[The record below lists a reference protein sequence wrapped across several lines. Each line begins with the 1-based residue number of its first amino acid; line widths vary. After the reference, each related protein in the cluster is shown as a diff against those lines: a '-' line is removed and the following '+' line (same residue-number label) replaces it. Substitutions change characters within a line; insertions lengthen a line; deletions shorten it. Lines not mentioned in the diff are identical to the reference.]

1 MDHVLSGRG
10 AGEISDKA
18 EQFLG
23 EAGARLDAGVKGF
36 SLGLSETVV
45 VAVEGGSVGVEF
57 GGGLVQTS
65 KLRPKV

>member
-10 AGEISDKA
+10 AGEISDEA

-23 EAGARLDAGVKGF
+23 EAGACLDAGVEGF

-65 KLRPKV
+65 RLGPKV